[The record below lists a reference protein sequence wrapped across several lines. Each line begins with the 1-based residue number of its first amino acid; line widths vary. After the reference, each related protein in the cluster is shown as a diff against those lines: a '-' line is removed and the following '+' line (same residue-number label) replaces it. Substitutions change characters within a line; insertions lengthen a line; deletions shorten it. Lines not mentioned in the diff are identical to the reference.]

1 MVPLFSHGRKADRGN
16 TDELFFVQKNLNIS
30 IYSLQIKQ
38 LPINFDNTIQADRHI
53 TITCHVFMDA
63 ATIVWQKSKEETL
76 EKKLEKKDVL
86 QK

>member
-1 MVPLFSHGRKADRGN
+1 
-16 TDELFFVQKNLNIS
+16 
-30 IYSLQIKQ
+30 
-38 LPINFDNTIQADRHI
+38 
-53 TITCHVFMDA
+53 VFMDA